1 MQAIHTEKKF
11 DFGKKPEQRSS
22 RPSGPS
28 KSFRSGAMQVTIW
41 ENENLTPEGQ
51 VQSYKTVSFD
61 RRYKDKSGEW
71 KSSNSLRVNDLP
83 KASLLLSKAYEYLV
97 LTGEESDELY

>member
-1 MQAIHTEKKF
+1 MQAIQEKKF
-11 DFGKKPEQRSS
+11 DFGKRTEQRPSS
-22 RPSGPS
+22 KPAGPS

-83 KASLLLSKAYEYLV
+83 KASLLLGKAYEYLV